1 MYYLF
6 EIAMAVIIAFFF
18 YKSEKPKLKFLLYGY
33 ALFFVVLFIQLPFRY
48 LELKLRGSF
57 DFEFMSQILIVP
69 VIITVTEITKYL
81 SMKRFLNTK
90 SFKNGI
96 FFGIGWTTIES
107 INFFTA
113 GFFSIIFSMFAIKFD
128 YSLLLNPE
136 YGPVNFLLL
145 FIVNLAIT
153 VFVIKSIIRKK
164 YYYLMFAIIYSL
176 IAFYGLLLLGGVEKL
191 MFTFVLLT
199 VSTFILFNYKKV
211 I

>member
-6 EIAMAVIIAFFF
+6 EIAVALIIAYFF
-18 YKSEKPKLKFLLYGY
+18 YKNERPKVRFLLYGY
-33 ALFFVVLFIQLPFRY
+33 CLFFLVMFIQLPFRY
-48 LELKLRGSF
+48 LELQVRGYF
-57 DFEFMSQILIVP
+57 DFALMSQILFAPILIAISEV
-69 VIITVTEITKYL
+69 TKYL

-113 GFFSIIFSMFAIKFD
+113 GFFGVIFSIFAIKFD
-128 YSLLLNPE
+128 YSFLLNPD

-164 YYYLMFAIIYSL
+164 YYYLAFAIVYSL
-176 IAFYGLLLLGGVEKL
+176 VAFYGLLLLTGIEKL

-199 VSTFILFNYKKV
+199 ISTFILFNYKKFV
-211 I
+211 